1 MITKEEILRLATGM
15 AGRIFASDSHG
26 DASIEEVVQ
35 DCFNSILHIANKYN
49 IRIEDGPARRD
60 SIYTPEVEAALARSV
75 APRPT
80 MKNPGHRSDER

>member
-1 MITKEEILRLATGM
+1 MITKEEILRLAIGM

-35 DCFNSILHIANKYN
+35 DCFNSILHVANKYN

-60 SIYTPEVEAALARSV
+60 PIYTPEIEAALAEKKCRTE
-75 APRPT
+75 ADNEKPRTPF
-80 MKNPGHRSDER
+80 